1 MDSPWDGFRKGS
13 THPTAAIE
21 ASKAIGVISCSRR
34 DFFGWA
40 PHMRVFYG
48 WWIVAACMI
57 SALVGNAL
65 GLFGAGV
72 YLHEVVTA
80 NGWTTGL
87 VSGAVTLFYVVSALL
102 LIPVGIGIR
111 RYGPRPIV
119 ALGGIAL
126 AGGVIGIG
134 HAAAPWQAYL
144 AFLLMG
150 IGWAGLSTTA
160 VATTL
165 APWFD
170 KHQGRAVS
178 IASLGASVGG
188 MIGAPALLFGTARIG
203 FASTTIVAGLFAV
216 AVLLPLAT
224 LVLRNRPQDLGL
236 FPDGLPLRRVAT
248 VTDPPDWALPAA
260 LSTPA
265 LRSVMATFGIGM
277 MVQIGFLTH
286 QVTLLAQSVDRL
298 AVSVTVSLTAVAALA
313 GRLALA
319 RFADEMDARVTTA
332 VALLIAAGSLGAMG
346 LFPVPAVLIGGS
358 IVFGLTVGN
367 VTTLS
372 PIIVRREFGAQA
384 FGLVFGVASCGI
396 QLAAALGP
404 GLYGLL
410 HDAFGSYNPALIGAA
425 GLDVAAAAV
434 AIAGRKPGAL
444 SARSP

>member
-1 MDSPWDGFRKGS
+1 
-13 THPTAAIE
+13 
-21 ASKAIGVISCSRR
+21 
-34 DFFGWA
+34 
-40 PHMRVFYG
+40 MRVFYG
-48 WWIVAACMI
+48 WWMVAACML

-87 VSGAVTLFYVVSALL
+87 VSGAVTVFYVVSTLL
-102 LIPVGIGIR
+102 LLPVGIAIKN
-111 RYGPRPIV
+111 YGPRPIV
-119 ALGGIAL
+119 ALGGVAL
-126 AGGVIGIG
+126 AGGVIEIG
-134 HAAAPWQAYL
+134 RATAPWQAYL

-170 KHQGRAVS
+170 QHQGRAVS

-188 MIGAPALLFGTARIG
+188 ILGAPALLFGIARIG
-203 FASTTIVAGLFAV
+203 FASTTIVAGLFAI
-216 AVLLPLAT
+216 AVVLPLAA

-236 FPDGLPLRRVAT
+236 FPDGLPLRRAAT
-248 VTDPPDWALPAA
+248 AIDTPDWTLPMA

-286 QVTLLAQSVDRL
+286 QVTLLAQSVDRV
-298 AVSVTVSLTAVAALA
+298 AVSMTVSSTAVAALA

-319 RFADEMDARVTTA
+319 RFADQMDARVTTA
-332 VALLIAAGSLGAMG
+332 AALLVAAGSLGAMG
-346 LFPVPAVLIGGS
+346 LFPVPMVLIGAS
-358 IVFGLTVGN
+358 IVFGLTVGQ

-384 FGLVFGVASCGI
+384 FGLVFGAASCGI
-396 QLAAALGP
+396 QLATALGP

-410 HDAFGSYNPALIGAA
+410 HDAFGSYDPALIGAA

-434 AIAGRKPGAL
+434 AIAGRRRQ
-444 SARSP
+444 SSPYGLIDRLTAPS

>member
-1 MDSPWDGFRKGS
+1 
-13 THPTAAIE
+13 
-21 ASKAIGVISCSRR
+21 
-34 DFFGWA
+34 
-40 PHMRVFYG
+40 MRVFYG
-48 WWIVAACMI
+48 WWIVAACMF

-72 YLHEVVTA
+72 YLHEVVAA

-87 VSGAVTLFYVVSALL
+87 VSGAVTMFYLVSALL
-102 LIPVGIGIR
+102 LMPVGIAIK

-119 ALGGIAL
+119 ALGGVAL

-144 AFLLMG
+144 AFLFMG

-178 IASLGASVGG
+178 IAALGASVGG
-188 MIGAPALLFGTARIG
+188 IIGVPALLFGIARIG
-203 FASTTIVAGLFAV
+203 FASTAIVAGCFAI
-216 AVLLPLAT
+216 AVVLPLAAF
-224 LVLRNRPQDLGL
+224 VLRNRPQELGL
-236 FPDGLPLRRVAT
+236 FPDGLPSRRVAT
-248 VTDPPDWALPAA
+248 AIDTPDWTLAGA

-286 QVTLLAQSVDRL
+286 QVTLLAQSVDRV
-298 AVSVTVSLTAVAALA
+298 AVSMAVSATAASALA

-319 RFADEMDARVTTA
+319 RFADELDARVTTA
-332 VALLIAAGSLGAMG
+332 VALLVAAASLGAMG
-346 LFPVPAVLIGGS
+346 LFPVPSVLIGAS
-358 IVFGLTVGN
+358 IVFGLTVGQ

-384 FGLVFGVASCGI
+384 FGLVFGAAACGI
-396 QLAAALGP
+396 QLATALGP
-404 GLYGLL
+404 ALYGFL
-410 HDAFGSYNPALIGAA
+410 HDAFGSYAPALIGAS

-434 AIAGRKPGAL
+434 VIAGRRNIAAL
-444 SARSP
+444 PHDESALTETARRATIRRS

>member
-1 MDSPWDGFRKGS
+1 MG
-13 THPTAAIE
+13 
-21 ASKAIGVISCSRR
+21 
-34 DFFGWA
+34 
-40 PHMRVFYG
+40 VFYG
-48 WWIVAACMI
+48 WWIVAACML

-102 LIPVGIGIR
+102 LMPVGIGIR
-111 RYGPRPIV
+111 RYGPRPVI
-119 ALGGIAL
+119 ALGAIAL

-134 HAAAPWQAYL
+134 HATVPWQAYL

-188 MIGAPALLFGTARIG
+188 IIGAPVLLFGIARIG
-203 FASTTIVAGLFAV
+203 FASTTIVAGVVAI
-216 AVLLPLAT
+216 AVLLPLAA
-224 LVLRNRPQDLGL
+224 LVLRHRPQDLGL
-236 FPDGLPLRRVAT
+236 VPDGLSSGRVAAT
-248 VTDPPDWALPAA
+248 IDTPDWTLPMALG
-260 LSTPA
+260 TPA
-265 LRSVMATFGIGM
+265 LRSVIATFGIGM

-286 QVTLLAQSVDRL
+286 QVTLLAQSLDGL
-298 AVSVTVSLTAVAALA
+298 AVAMTVASTAVAALA

-319 RFADEMDARVTTA
+319 RFADAMDARVTAA
-332 VALLIAAGSLGAMG
+332 VVLLVAAGSLGAIG
-346 LFPVPAVLIGGS
+346 LFPVPSVLIGAS
-358 IVFGLTVGN
+358 MIFGLTVGQ

-372 PIIVRREFGAQA
+372 PIIVRREFGARA
-384 FGLVFGVASCGI
+384 FGLVFGAASCGI

-410 HDAFGSYNPALIGAA
+410 HDAFGNYDMALIGAA

-434 AIAGRKPGAL
+434 AIAGRRKPA
-444 SARSP
+444 ARQRP

>member
-1 MDSPWDGFRKGS
+1 MLSNQ
-13 THPTAAIE
+13 
-21 ASKAIGVISCSRR
+21 R
-34 DFFGWA
+34 DFIGWA
-40 PHMRVFYG
+40 THMPVFYG
-48 WWIVAACMI
+48 WWIVAACI
-57 SALVGNAL
+57 LSALVGNAL
-65 GLFGAGV
+65 GLFGVGV

-102 LIPVGIGIR
+102 PIPVGIGIK

-126 AGGVIGIG
+126 AGGVIEIG
-134 HAAAPWQAYL
+134 HAAVPWEAYL
-144 AFLLMG
+144 AFLFMG

-178 IASLGASVGG
+178 IASLGASAGG
-188 MIGAPALLFGTARIG
+188 IIGAPALLFGITRIG
-203 FASTTIVAGLFAV
+203 FASTTILAGVFAIV
-216 AVLLPLAT
+216 VVVPLAA
-224 LVLRNRPQDLGL
+224 LVLRDRPQDLGL
-236 FPDGLPLRRVAT
+236 FPDGFPLGPGATTIDTPNWTLPM
-248 VTDPPDWALPAA
+248 A
-260 LSTPA
+260 LSTAA

-286 QVTLLAQSVDRL
+286 QVTLLAQSVDHL
-298 AVSVTVSLTAVAALA
+298 AVSITVSSTAVSALA

-346 LFPVPAVLIGGS
+346 LFPVPSVLIGAS

-372 PIIVRREFGAQA
+372 PITVRREFGAQA

-396 QLAAALGP
+396 QLATALGP
-404 GLYGLL
+404 SFYGLL

-425 GLDVAAAAV
+425 GLDVAAAVV
-434 AIAGRKPGAL
+434 AIAGRGKPEIPQA
-444 SARSP
+444 ARSRYFSM